1 MNLKKWKDVDW
12 ELVQKRVFRYQRRIY
27 EASKRGD
34 KNVVKALQIR
44 LISSIDSKLLA
55 IEQATNNFN
64 DVRVNIN
71 LEKKLKILQ
80 KLKLIKMK

>member
-71 LEKKLKILQ
+71 LEKK
-80 KLKLIKMK
+80 IKDSSKTKAY

>member
-1 MNLKKWKDVDW
+1 MNLQKWDDVNW

-55 IEQATNNFN
+55 IEQATNNLN
-64 DVRVNIN
+64 DVSVNLN
-71 LEKKLKILQ
+71 SEKK
-80 KLKLIKMK
+80 IKDSSKTKVY